1 MNALSPL
8 YTLWLAAQCCG
19 LKALLVEAQTKITG
33 LEEAQREAHAQ
44 HSRDA
49 DRIATLIAR
58 NQQLSKAIQRTAC
71 AG

>member
-8 YTLWLAAQCCG
+8 HALWLAAQCCG
-19 LKALLVEAQTKITG
+19 LKALLIEAQTKITG

-49 DRIATLIAR
+49 ERIAALIAR
-58 NQQLSKAIQRTAC
+58 NRELTTAVHRTAC